1 MINFYW
7 YSRKTKCIPQEHR
20 WFFIILP
27 YLVTRFVITTKI
39 TNSLIYIH
47 LSRDER
53 ETVFVCMPIVLEI
66 DENVEGHNEIKEN
79 KDLKDLLHLFLS
91 RKTRKNPIKDIQV
104 KSLRLSLA
112 H

>member
-1 MINFYW
+1 
-7 YSRKTKCIPQEHR
+7 
-20 WFFIILP
+20 
-27 YLVTRFVITTKI
+27 
-39 TNSLIYIH
+39 
-47 LSRDER
+47 
-53 ETVFVCMPIVLEI
+53 MPIVLEI